1 MIHRI
6 LITWVLPLHSMKY
19 IWWDAGGNHSLEF
32 KIKQKIIRLIKH
44 LLQPDPCQL
53 LEIAQ

>member
-32 KIKQKIIRLIKH
+32 KIFLTK
-44 LLQPDPCQL
+44 LLDNQTPFAARSLSAP
-53 LEIAQ
+53 